1 MGERLIVPKHEQLIR
16 VKVEESREIP
26 WHRLLVVTNDVLKDL
41 TDELNCLGVELKLRK
56 HFS

>member
-1 MGERLIVPKHEQLIR
+1 MIVPKHEQLIR